1 MEDTIRKGV
10 VRGALLFLA
19 GIGLG
24 GYLFADS
31 QPRSF
36 LALANCDTCYRAND
50 LAGLIASVGIQHAP
64 AALPRVVKETDRC
77 LAIEHPFR
85 RTKVHFVVF
94 PKKDVRNIADVSV
107 EDQPYLLDC
116 LAVVR
121 ALVVENGLRDYRVE
135 TNGPGP
141 QKVTYLHLHLVS
153 TDDQTSA
160 GAADDAVEGTRR

>member
-1 MEDTIRKGV
+1 MKLRTGV

-36 LALANCDTCYRAND
+36 LALANCDTCYRPND
-50 LAGLIASVGIQHAP
+50 LAGLIASVGIQHAS

-85 RTKVHFVVF
+85 RTKIHFVVF
-94 PKKDVRNIADVSV
+94 PKKDVRDIADLSV
-107 EDQPYLLDC
+107 DDQPYLLDC

-121 ALVVENGLRDYRVE
+121 SLVVENGLRDYPSKRTVRVRRRSRIC
-135 TNGPGP
+135 TFTWCRRKIKP
-141 QKVTYLHLHLVS
+141 QRARQKM
-153 TDDQTSA
+153 
-160 GAADDAVEGTRR
+160 R